1 MANEKLKAALSA
13 SALKEF
19 DYTDSETIIWNPSR
33 EFEQE
38 MEKLL
43 KSINKPKRYSLRF
56 IMVAAAVILLLAS
69 ASLLSIADVR
79 EKVIAF
85 FVNDNDTHYDIEY
98 GYERPGDIA
107 IGDEISDIYTIGGLS
122 ADFKLKKREA
132 GEHSAVTVWESDDE
146 TIILQQGDGITKR
159 SIDGERLRKTEFTL
173 NNISF
178 AAYSEDGYV
187 LLLWNTDRFTFSV
200 DYYGEKD
207 CEALAEMILSG
218 IEPYTESERE

>member
-13 SALKEF
+13 SAMKEF
-19 DYTDSETIIWNPSR
+19 NYTDSETVIWNPSQ
-33 EFEQE
+33 EFEQN
-38 MEKLL
+38 MIKLM
-43 KSINKPKRYSLRF
+43 KSVNKPKRYSLRL
-56 IMVAAAVILLLAS
+56 ILIAAAVIFLLAS

-85 FVNDNDTHYDIEY
+85 FVSDNDTHYDIEY
-98 GYERPGDIA
+98 GYDRPGDITVS
-107 IGDEISDIYTIGGLS
+107 DEMSDIYTIGGLS
-122 ADFKLKKREA
+122 ADFEIKKREI
-132 GEHSAVTVWESDDE
+132 GEHSAVTIWESGKE

-159 SIDGERLRKTEFTL
+159 SVDGERLKKTEFTL
-173 NNISF
+173 GNISF
-178 AAYSEDGYV
+178 TAYSEDGYA

-207 CEALAEMILSG
+207 CEALAGMILSG